1 MATRT
6 QAPYSNPYGGGAVV
20 LDSTPYTQYFL
31 NQKAKE
37 QAKEEALDNYF
48 KTLDTKINPAGMRT
62 QEIPILL
69 QQQNADREF
78 YLQNK
83 DRIKNPAKD
92 NGQAYNEFM
101 SRQQAKLA
109 FVENSKKKADIYKQ
123 LVPIFADPNKRALMA
138 DEAISALQA
147 HDLPITDPRHKEFDI
162 ASLNYNPKPFDVL
175 SYQKKIP
182 VKEVAGETIF
192 ENMPDYKTSF
202 LRTPK
207 TKITQKFDKDQ
218 IAKIA
223 ESQYTQDPAYRKL
236 VNDIGNNPTQYQIH
250 NDIYKKFFGKNLD
263 IQHPEQI
270 AVAHTLSL
278 LPKDYEKMG
287 KPEIDKV
294 AYDTFTNA
302 RSSAQADARARIRAA
317 NMINGQYNPQYHV
330 EAIYESGD
338 NRVPSILIEGKKI
351 EGKRVN
357 MPDEI
362 ADKYS
367 RKIGNLKQTPD
378 YFYMSSDGKDVYP
391 IFETGE
397 KTKYG
402 NPIIDTKFGERI
414 PVSTGLIPELGKTF
428 GGTPFTRRTLFTG
441 KQQGGKPAVK
451 ESKEVKS
458 KKDPLGLF

>member
-1 MATRT
+1 MATSRIL
-6 QAPYSNPYGGGAVV
+6 PSSNPYASGATV
-20 LDSTPYTQYFL
+20 LDSTPYTQYYL
-31 NQKAKE
+31 NQQAKQ

-48 KTLDTKINPAGMRT
+48 KTLDSKINPAGMRT

-78 YLQNK
+78 YQKNK
-83 DRIKNPAKD
+83 DKIRNPAKD

-101 SRQQAKLA
+101 ARQQSKLA
-109 FVENSKKKADIYKQ
+109 FVEKSKKQADVYRQ

-162 ASLNYNPKPFDVL
+162 TSINYNPKPFDVL

-207 TKITQKFDKDQ
+207 TKITQQFDKDQ

-223 ESQYTQDPAYRKL
+223 ESEYTQNPSYRKL
-236 VNDIGNNPTQYQIH
+236 INDIGNNPTQYQIH

-278 LPKDYEKMG
+278 LPKDYEKAG
-287 KPEIDKV
+287 IPKV
-294 AYDTFTNA
+294 DEMAAWLAKNKIT
-302 RSSAQADARARIRAA
+302 SSQADRRAA
-317 NMINGQYNPQYHV
+317 LRAAQKPPETYDFLKKGADVLVTGNPTLANQYFSAWKAQNKTGGAGDIIGFDKIDYLP
-330 EAIYESGD
+330 SGD
-338 NRVPSILIEGKKI
+338 ISIKYNVPITKSGVTVGLPQETVLNPKDPQLLNKI
-351 EGKRVN
+351 TGLHQQFLGSDVKVEKAAQK
-357 MPDEI
+357 E
-362 ADKYS
+362 S
-367 RKIGNLKQTPD
+367 LK
-378 YFYMSSDGKDVYP
+378 GAV
-391 IFETGE
+391 E
-397 KTKYG
+397 KTATFKFPNG
-402 NPIIDTKFGERI
+402 KTKF
-414 PVSTGLIPELGKTF
+414 
-428 GGTPFTRRTLFTG
+428 
-441 KQQGGKPAVK
+441 
-451 ESKEVKS
+451 
-458 KKDPLGLF
+458 